1 MKATVTDTGGIRL
14 SPESDAD
21 RFILKR
27 MAGNGILYR
36 ERVAY
41 MTGPEEHAK
50 LWEIVINVI
59 EKSAPA

>member
-1 MKATVTDTGGIRL
+1 M

-59 EKSAPA
+59 EKKNAPA